1 MYEYIDGNG
10 NKYLITNEGKK
21 IIEYIP
27 MKPHLSSSGVY
38 DGGEYMKKE
47 LSNQEWDILILNLNQ
62 AVRNSES
69 HIKNRIKKSGMVIID
84 DKNVKKSCILDPNS
98 KKLLE
103 IEKLLHSI
111 FDK

>member
-10 NKYLITNEGKK
+10 NKYLITIEGKK

-27 MKPHLSSSGVY
+27 VKPHLSSSGVY
-38 DGGEYMKKE
+38 NGGEYMKKE
-47 LSNQEWDILILNLNQ
+47 LSNQEWEKLILNFNQ

-69 HIKNRIKKSGMVIID
+69 HIKNRVKMSGMVIIQ
-84 DKNVKKSCILDPNS
+84 DKNVKKSCILKPNS
-98 KKLLE
+98 QKILE
-103 IEKLLHSI
+103 IEIILQSI

>member
-10 NKYLITNEGKK
+10 NKYLITIEGKK

-27 MKPHLSSSGVY
+27 VKPHLSSSGVY

-47 LSNQEWDILILNLNQ
+47 LSNQEWDNLILSFNQ
-62 AVRNSES
+62 AVSNKES
-69 HIKNRIKKSGMVIID
+69 HIKNRVKKSGMVIIK
-84 DKNVKKSCILDPNS
+84 DKNVKKSCILKPNS

-103 IEKLLHSI
+103 IEILLQSI
-111 FDK
+111 FEK